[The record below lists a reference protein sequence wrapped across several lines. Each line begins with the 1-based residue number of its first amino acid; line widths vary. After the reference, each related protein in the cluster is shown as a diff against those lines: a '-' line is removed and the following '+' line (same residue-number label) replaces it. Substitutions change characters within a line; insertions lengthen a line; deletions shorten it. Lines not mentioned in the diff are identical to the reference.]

1 MAASTV
7 LTSQLIALAGITG
20 DLATALVDRTAAAV
34 ADDLR
39 TILRL
44 KGISEAI
51 DGGAISSYTISGR
64 SVATSMDLI
73 EKALRLVDALA
84 SSGGRVG
91 VSVGVEFSA

>member
-7 LTSQLIALAGITG
+7 LTSQLLALAGITG
-20 DLATALVDRTAAAV
+20 DLATALLDKTAAAV

-39 TILRL
+39 TVLRL

-51 DGGAISSYTISGR
+51 DAGSVSSYTIGGR
-64 SVATSMDLI
+64 SVSTSMDLI

-91 VSVGVEFSA
+91 VSVGMEFSA